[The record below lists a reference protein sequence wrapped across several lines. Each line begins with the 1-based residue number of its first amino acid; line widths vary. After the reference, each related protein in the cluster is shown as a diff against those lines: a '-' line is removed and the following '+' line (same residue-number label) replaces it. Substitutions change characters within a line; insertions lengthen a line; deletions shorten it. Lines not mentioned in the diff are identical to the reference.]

1 MNDRIRSTVLYQLF
15 LLLRPW
21 QWVKNIAVYA
31 PIFFAGALFQAGAFW
46 QTSLAFIALC
56 LLSSSHYIINDI
68 VDAPKDKL
76 DPNRKHRPVA
86 SSRISMSLAWML
98 WGCCVVLGMLLAF
111 TLGPAFFVVAFIYSL
126 IHYLLLFIFRHMPIL
141 DIVAL
146 ATGYGLRLYAGEV
159 ASDMHISIWLALS
172 AFSLALLFAVGK
184 RRHEWNMKYAS
195 VIRQRYSERLLDSY
209 IAVFATASFLSYTY
223 FTFLTTFALEG
234 FGLSSDGLDPARK
247 WLMLTIPF
255 VLYGILRFLQQLYIG
270 KSGSFQKLL
279 ISDVPLLIASAGWG
293 ISAFVIIYWLR

>member
-1 MNDRIRSTVLYQLF
+1 MFYQLF

-21 QWVKNIAVYA
+21 QWVKNLAVYA
-31 PIFFAGALFQAGAFW
+31 PIFFAGALFHPVEFL
-46 QTSLAFIALC
+46 QTSFAFLALC

-68 VDAPKDKL
+68 VDAPQDKL

-86 SSRISMSLAWML
+86 SSRISLSVAWVL
-98 WGCCVVLGMLLAF
+98 WGICAVFGMLLAF
-111 TLGPAFFVVAFIYSL
+111 MLGPAFFVVALIYSV
-126 IHYLLLFIFRHMPIL
+126 IHYLLLFLFRHMPIL
-141 DIVAL
+141 DILAL

-159 ASDMHISIWLALS
+159 ASDTHISIWLALS

-195 VIRQRYSERLLDSY
+195 VIRERYSERLLDSY
-209 IAVFATASFLSYTY
+209 IAVFSTASFLSYTY

-234 FGLSSDGLDPARK
+234 IGLSSDGLDPARK

-270 KSGSFQKLL
+270 KPGSFQKLL
-279 ISDVPLLIASAGWG
+279 ISDIPLLVASAGWG
-293 ISAFVIIYWLR
+293 MSAFVIIYWLR